1 MVKRYNQKVTILKNG
16 KDWLRYFIKNK
27 TNVWKNYWQILNL
40 IYNSHIENANIC
52 LIVVGG

>member
-1 MVKRYNQKVTILKNG
+1 MVKRYNQKVTILKKG

>member
-1 MVKRYNQKVTILKNG
+1 MVNLVFFEKII
-16 KDWLRYFIKNK
+16 DFFE
-27 TNVWKNYWQILNL
+27 KNYWQILNL